1 MPDEKR
7 MILRSLDPRAPWV
20 ISTHDLGRR
29 PGSMRKISRILPAPE
44 NLAVEMIGVPSGADV
59 ELDIR
64 LEAVMEGVL
73 VTGTAR
79 APLAGECS
87 RCLDPLTSEIE
98 VDYQELF
105 FYTAEEAGEDDLLL
119 HGELLDLEPI
129 FRDAVVLAL
138 PLSPV
143 CGDDCPGLCAECG
156 VKLAEAG
163 PDHGHEKIDARWAS
177 LRELSLGTA
186 GRKAMDNEDDQEG

>member
-1 MPDEKR
+1 MPLESRKT
-7 MILRSLDPRAPWV
+7 LRSLDPRAPWV

-29 PGSMRKISRILPAPE
+29 PGSMREISRSLPAPV
-44 NLAVEMIGVPSGADV
+44 NLSVGMIGVPEDAEI
-59 ELDIR
+59 ELNLR

-79 APLAGECS
+79 APLGGECS
-87 RCLDPLTSEIE
+87 RCLDPLISDIE
-98 VDYQELF
+98 VGFQELF
-105 FYTAEEAGEDDLLL
+105 FYSAEEAAEDDPLLD
-119 HGELLDLEPI
+119 GELLDLEPT

-143 CGDDCPGLCAECG
+143 CSDDCPGLCVECG

-163 PDHGHEKIDARWAS
+163 PDHRHEQIDARWATLQS
-177 LRELSLGTA
+177 LKT
-186 GRKAMDNEDDQEG
+186 DNNNDQEG

>member
-1 MPDEKR
+1 MPSESR
-7 MILRSLDPRAPWV
+7 MTQHLDPRAPWV

-29 PGSMRKISRILPAPE
+29 PGSMRRMTLSLPAPA
-44 NLAVEMIGVPSGADV
+44 NLGVDMIGVPKDAEV

-73 VTGTAR
+73 VTGSAR
-79 APLAGECS
+79 APLAGECV
-87 RCLDPLTSEIE
+87 RCLDPLSSEIE
-98 VDYQELF
+98 VGVQELF
-105 FYTAEEAGEDDLLL
+105 FYTDEDASEEDSLLD
-119 HGELLDLEPI
+119 GDLLDLEPT

-143 CGDDCPGLCAECG
+143 CGEDCQGLCVECG

-163 PDHGHEKIDARWAS
+163 ADHGHEKIDARWAS
-177 LRELSLGTA
+177 LQGLFSEN
-186 GRKAMDNEDDQEG
+186 DNDQEK